1 MSNLHQAFVFDE
13 AAFRRDLAPIL
24 DRQDTTALESFLHDH
39 RAQLSAPE
47 PDDEHFAARAAWAL
61 TAFYDAVKNI
71 GLGSAAS
78 KCRFGLID
86 LYPEGRVF
94 VGGGALPVVPGAFQ
108 SASYVAQSAAILE
121 QLRADFPLKAELI
134 DPVLG
139 MLHAAARAEQG
150 LYIIS

>member
-24 DRQDTTALESFLHDH
+24 DRQDTSALEEFLRDY
-39 RAQLSAPE
+39 RSQLSGPE
-47 PDDEHFAARAAWAL
+47 PDDDHFAARAAWAL
-61 TAFYDAVKNI
+61 TAYYDATKNI
-71 GLGSAAS
+71 GLGSVAS

-94 VGGGALPVVPGAFQ
+94 VGGGVLPVVPGAYQ
-108 SASYVAQSAAILE
+108 SAGYVAESVGILE
-121 QLRADFPLKAELI
+121 RLRAEFPHKAELI
-134 DPVLG
+134 DPVLT
-139 MLHAAARAEQG
+139 MLQSAADAQQG